1 VRHHES
7 VPTDLADLLS
17 TARVFA
23 IPMRTRFR
31 GITVREG
38 VLLDGPAGW
47 SEFAPFRDYDD
58 RACVPWL
65 RAAIDSASRNWP
77 DPVRSRV
84 PVNATVPVVSPDAA
98 ADLVARS
105 GCATA
110 KVKVADV
117 RSDLAADCARVAA
130 VRSAL
135 GVAGRIRVDA
145 NAAWTVAEAIDAIGA
160 LETAAQGL
168 EYVEQ
173 PCRRV
178 DDLAQVRSAVGVPI
192 AADESIRLASD
203 PAKVALA
210 GAADIAV
217 IKVSPLGGAFAA
229 LRVAQTCGLPVVVS
243 SALDTSVGLA
253 AGLALAGALPELPYA
268 CGLATAS
275 LLTGDVTARSG
286 RPVDGFLPVPL
297 YAPAP
302 TPELLDRWAAAPDTT
317 RFWLDRLNR
326 VVSLL

>member
-1 VRHHES
+1 

-23 IPMRTRFR
+23 IPLHTRFR

-47 SEFAPFRDYDD
+47 SEFAPFHDYDD
-58 RACVPWL
+58 AACVPWL

-84 PVNATVPVVSPDAA
+84 PVNVTVPVVSPDTA
-98 ADLVARS
+98 ADLVLRS
-105 GCATA
+105 GCTTA

-135 GVAGRIRVDA
+135 GASGRIRVDA
-145 NAAWTVAEAIDAIGA
+145 NAAWTVSEAVDAIGA
-160 LETAAQGL
+160 LEAEAAAL

-173 PCRRV
+173 PCRTV
-178 DDLAQVRSAVGVPI
+178 DELAQVRAAVGVPI

-203 PAKVALA
+203 PARVALA
-210 GAADIAV
+210 GAADVAV
-217 IKVSPLGGAFAA
+217 VKVAPLGGAFAA

-243 SALDTSVGLA
+243 SALDTSIGLA

-275 LLTGDVTARSG
+275 LLTGDVTTRSG
-286 RPVDGFLPVPL
+286 LPVDGYLPVPL

-302 TPELLDRWAAAPDTT
+302 TPDLLVRWEANRDTT
-317 RFWLDRLNR
+317 RFWLDRLHR
-326 VVSLL
+326 VASLL